1 MKLPI
6 NTPEDVMYYG
16 TIIARS
22 GMFEARTNEAGAV
35 IAMMCAGE
43 DMSLS
48 EFQRTYHIIDGKLTI
63 KADVMLAKF
72 LQLGGHY
79 DVIERSDTAA
89 EIVLNRE
96 GAKAVTFRLTFDEVK
111 KAGYCYGKDGKTLS
125 RNWAVR
131 PKNMLWARVVSD
143 AVRVMDPR
151 VNAGIYTAEEMS
163 DEPEVRT
170 EPAQKPVQERPQPK
184 PEPVKAAPTPA
195 PEPVAPASVA
205 PSSPAPAAP
214 LADPF
219 ADLPEDPVDYSVC
232 PIGKNKG
239 KAWSELPR
247 DTLAAI
253 VQDPKMLTKKHV
265 EAVKAALEKTPF

>member
-6 NTPEDVMYYG
+6 NTPDDAMSVG
-16 TIIARS
+16 TMIARS
-22 GMFEARTNEAGAV
+22 GMFEARSNEAGAV

-43 DMSLS
+43 DMSLL
-48 EFQRTYHIIDGKLTI
+48 EFIRTFHIIEGRPTM

-79 DVIERSDTAA
+79 EVVERSDTAA
-89 EIVLNRE
+89 EITLHRE
-96 GAKAVTFRLTFDEVK
+96 GGKAVTFRLTFDEVRR
-111 KAGYCYGKDGKTLS
+111 AGYCYGKDGKTLS
-125 RNWAVR
+125 RNWSTR

-163 DEPEVRT
+163 DEPEART
-170 EPAQKPVQERPQPK
+170 EPAPKHVQEKPK

-195 PEPVAPASVA
+195 PEPVAPAPA
-205 PSSPAPAAP
+205 AAPAPALVAP

-219 ADLPEDPVDYSVC
+219 ADLPDDPVDYSVC

-239 KAWSELPR
+239 KAWKELPR
-247 DTLAAI
+247 DVLLKVVENPQT
-253 VQDPKMLTKKHV
+253 LTKKHI
-265 EAVKAALEKTPF
+265 EAVKAALESTPF

>member
-6 NTPEDVMYYG
+6 NTPEDAMSVG
-16 TIIARS
+16 TMIARS
-22 GMFEARTNEAGAV
+22 GMFEARSNEAGAV

-43 DMSLS
+43 DMSLL
-48 EFQRTYHIIDGKLTI
+48 EFIRTFHIIEGRPTM
-63 KADVMLAKF
+63 KADVMLVKF

-111 KAGYCYGKDGKTLS
+111 RAGYCFGKDGKTLS

-163 DEPEVRT
+163 DEETRT
-170 EPAQKPVQERPQPK
+170 EPAPKPVQDKPQPK
-184 PEPVKAAPTPA
+184 PVKAAPA
-195 PEPVAPASVA
+195 PEPVAPAPTVA
-205 PSSPAPAAP
+205 PSAPAPVAP

-219 ADLPEDPVDYSVC
+219 ADLPDDPVDYSVC

-247 DTLAAI
+247 DVLLKVVDSPQT
-253 VQDPKMLTKKHV
+253 LTKKHV

>member
-1 MKLPI
+1 MSGLMNMKLPI
-6 NTPEDVMYYG
+6 NTPEDAMVIG
-16 TIIARS
+16 RIVARS
-22 GMFEARTNEAGAV
+22 GMFDCRSDEAGAM
-35 IAMMCAGE
+35 IALMCNAE
-43 DMSLS
+43 DMSPL
-48 EFQRTYHIIDGKLTI
+48 EFLRTFHLIDGKPTM

-79 DVIERSDTAA
+79 DVVERSDTAA
-89 EIVLNRE
+89 EITLNRE

-125 RNWAVR
+125 RNWSTR
-131 PKNMLWARVVSD
+131 TKNMLWARVISD

-163 DEPEVRT
+163 DEETRT
-170 EPAQKPVQERPQPK
+170 EPAPKPVPA
-184 PEPVKAAPTPA
+184 KAAPTPA
-195 PEPVAPASVA
+195 PEPVAPAPTVA
-205 PSSPAPAAP
+205 PSTPAPVAP

-232 PIGKNKG
+232 PVGKNTG